1 MIGNRGEDDFD
12 DDDDDVRW
20 IERKKKQ
27 KLFPSS

>member
-20 IERKKKQ
+20 IEWKKKQ